1 MATAQGAAR
10 VSSVVDLSGLYKYT
24 GTDLPVILVSD
35 TETVDKSRGRTLDY
49 EVCTWLGDY
58 TRVDWSPML
67 GRDIT
72 IWPTNLSD
80 CDTTARKLGEHLAAL
95 GFTSGR
101 IIKSEG
107 QPPGWTYADCLAER
121 INPEEFCG
129 RENGRHLRP
138 LSVGRVAVTVKGV
151 PAMESSRH
159 IELKKIGFKD
169 GERIP
174 ANEDTV
180 DRILEG
186 AGLPFWYDEFLQ
198 RVMTSW
204 QSDAPRPITDGDV
217 SMLTV
222 HLQRNYGLQKMSV
235 GKVRSGLDTFL
246 LRHRTNAARDALR
259 GLVWDGTERLPTMMS
274 KGWGTPQN
282 AYYAAVGRCWI
293 MGMVN
298 RVLSPGCQ
306 FDNFPLFEGGE
317 GAGKSTALR
326 VIGGD
331 WFSECHESIMSK
343 DFQQLMPGKM
353 LLEIAELHSFKRAEI
368 ERIKGIISNR
378 VDSYRPSYGRTS
390 QDFPRSCS
398 FAGTTNRNDWNMSDT
413 GMRRAWRI
421 IVGRIDLYYLRAN
434 RDQLLA
440 EAVARLDVGQ
450 VYHDVP
456 EDEARRMQEDAKI
469 EEPWYM
475 QVLAYADARSSVSIP
490 EILQDCLGIP
500 IERHSTGDATRVRS
514 IIRQAGYTSIIKRM
528 GGRTARVWH
537 RGVLSM
543 PEESGPKASPDPSEE
558 IPF

>member
-1 MATAQGAAR
+1 M
-10 VSSVVDLSGLYKYT
+10 SSVVDLSGLYRYS
-24 GTDLPVILVSD
+24 GSELPVILVSD
-35 TETVDKSRGRTLDY
+35 TETVDKARGRVMDY
-49 EVCTWLGDY
+49 EVCTWLGDFKK
-58 TRVDWSPML
+58 VDWAPML
-67 GRDIT
+67 GRDVT
-72 IWPTNLSD
+72 LWPTMGSAFEA
-80 CDTTARKLGEHLAAL
+80 TMRGLGEHLASL

-101 IIKSEG
+101 MIMSTG
-107 QPPGWTYADCLAER
+107 AVPGWTLADCLAER
-121 INPEEFCG
+121 INMDAWAT
-129 RENGRHLRP
+129 RDNGRHIRP
-138 LSVGRVAVTVKGV
+138 LAVQRAAVAVKGV
-151 PAMESSRH
+151 PAMESSQH
-159 IELKKIGFKD
+159 IELKKCGFTD

-174 ANEDTV
+174 CNEDTV

-246 LRHRTNAARDALR
+246 LRHRVNAAQDTLQALI
-259 GLVWDGTERLPTMMS
+259 WDGQERLPTLLS

-282 AYYAAVGRCWI
+282 DYYAAVGRCWI

-298 RVLSPGCQ
+298 RVLNPGCQ

-326 VIGGD
+326 IIGGD

-398 FAGTTNRNDWNMSDT
+398 FAGTTNRNDWNLSDT

-421 IVGRIDLYYLRAN
+421 IVGKLDLYYLRAN
-434 RDQLLA
+434 REQILA
-440 EAVARLDVGQ
+440 EAVARLAGGE

-456 EDEARRMQEDAKI
+456 EREAKALQDDARVADPW
-469 EEPWYM
+469 EE
-475 QVLAYADARSSVSIP
+475 QVLRFAEMRPHVSPQEVLFTCLQMPIDRQSV
-490 EILQDCLGIP
+490 
-500 IERHSTGDATRVRS
+500 GDASRVRS
-514 IIRQAGYTSIIKRM
+514 ILRLAGYVSVIVWQDGKSQ
-528 GGRTARVWH
+528 RVWR
-537 RGVLSM
+537 RGVLSA
-543 PEESGPKASPDPSEE
+543 EESGTTASPDPSE
-558 IPF
+558 PDTF